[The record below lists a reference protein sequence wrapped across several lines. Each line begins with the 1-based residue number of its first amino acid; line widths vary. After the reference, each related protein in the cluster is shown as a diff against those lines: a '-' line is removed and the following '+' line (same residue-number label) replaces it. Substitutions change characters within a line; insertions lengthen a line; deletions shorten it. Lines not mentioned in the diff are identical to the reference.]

1 MESPTE
7 GSWDGCIGWKGNGFI
22 RVSQVEAELAKRVL
36 YTQWYFG
43 AWEQFL
49 VRLAAQDEEEV

>member
-7 GSWDGCIGWKGNGFI
+7 GLWDRCIGWKGNHGFI

-36 YTQWYFG
+36 ALNMVALWSLEAIFG
-43 AWEQFL
+43 ETCCS
-49 VRLAAQDEEEV
+49 R

>member
-7 GSWDGCIGWKGNGFI
+7 GSWDRCIGWKGNGFI

-36 YTQWYFG
+36 ALYTVVLWSPG
-43 AWEQFL
+43 ASFSETCCS
-49 VRLAAQDEEEV
+49 R